1 MGFAASN
8 STIVYQQFPGDSPAA
23 ILTALISNFE
33 SAQWTPAG
41 PYLGGL
47 AFIIQSPPSQPG
59 LPSQNLG
66 AIVRVFIDP
75 TFSISGIPQVGV
87 QLTSLDGTRLGFV
100 HHLQGSPGRVFQV
113 WANICQFFI
122 SQPGI
127 AVDVSGQGFSACAG
141 GIPCIPAN
149 LLGTC
154 GKDIGPVLATE
165 AWWSGGDEDTSN
177 GTNWRF
183 TYICNPF
190 SACYNGDL
198 MCSVNFTTY
207 TERSRLHIL
216 PMALC
221 VPVGHTFGAPPRM
234 RWFGG
239 GSLFFDP
246 IISWGSG
253 ASSDTLALVRGQ
265 LWDSFVV
272 STEQVLDLRATIA
285 DLNYINYT
293 QDNGSNM
300 GTTSSASRFMALFL
314 LLGAPSGVDFNYMY

>member
-1 MGFAASN
+1 MAFAASN

-47 AFIIQSPPSQPG
+47 AFIIQS
-59 LPSQNLG
+59 SQNLG

-75 TFSISGIPQVGV
+75 TFNISGEPQVGI
-87 QLTSLDGTRLGFV
+87 QLTSLDGSRLGFV
-100 HHLQGSPGRVFQV
+100 HHLQGAPGRLFQIWV
-113 WANICQFFI
+113 NVCQFFI

-127 AVDVSGQGFSACAG
+127 AIDQFGQSYSACAG
-141 GIPCIPAN
+141 GIPYIPAN
-149 LLGTC
+149 LLGVC

-190 SACYNGDL
+190 SACYNADL
-198 MCSVNFTTY
+198 MCSTSVTTY
-207 TERSRLHIL
+207 TERSCLHIL

-221 VPVGHTFGAPPRM
+221 VPIGHVFQPPPRM

-253 ASSDTLALVRGQ
+253 ASSDSLALVRGQ

-272 STEQVLDLRATIA
+272 STEQALDLRATIA

-293 QDNGSNM
+293 QDNNSTRI
-300 GTTSSASRFMALFL
+300 GTESSFSRFMALFL
-314 LLGAPSGVDFNYMY
+314 LLGAPSGTDFNYMY